1 MGVQVEI
8 VDFSQV
14 LQQSTSGHSLGD
26 EILASVVRSA
36 IIASSMVSRDVRA
49 DATSVPGACT
59 RWLGQPG
66 NHEFF
71 VGLSSEDAVAF
82 TEVFFGAPP
91 LREARTLSPV
101 ERRVLGTHLA
111 VFLAP
116 IAGAVE
122 RPITPDSAL
131 VDAPEPPEGGDWVRF
146 GVSYTIDDVAL
157 SCTIAARGVRGAGP
171 GTQAGPYVEDIP
183 VQAEV
188 ALRGIPIAWG
198 DLATLRVGD
207 VVSCAIA
214 EDEPIKAWVGARV
227 AFAGRVVAHDDEL
240 VYEIQT
246 TYLERTA

>member
-14 LQQSTSGHSLGD
+14 LQQSTSGRSLGD

-36 IIASSMVSRDVRA
+36 IIAAAMVSRDVRA
-49 DATSVPGACT
+49 DATSVPGVCT
-59 RWLGQPG
+59 RWLAQPG
-66 NHEFF
+66 NNEFF
-71 VGLSSEDAVAF
+71 VGLSDEDAVGF

-111 VFLAP
+111 VFVAP

-122 RPITPDSAL
+122 RPISPDSAL
-131 VDAPEPPEGGDWVRF
+131 VDASEPPDSADWVRF
-146 GVSYTIDDVAL
+146 GVTFTIDDVAL
-157 SCTIAARGVRGAGP
+157 SCTVAARDVRGATP
-171 GTQAGPYVEDIP
+171 GGSAVPYVEDIP
-183 VQAEV
+183 VRAEV
-188 ALRGIPIAWG
+188 ALRNIHMAWG

-207 VVSCAIA
+207 VISCAVA
-214 EDEPIKAWVGARV
+214 EDQPIKAWVGSRV
-227 AFAGRVVAHDDEL
+227 AFEGRVIALDDEI

-246 TYLERTA
+246 TYLERSA